1 MISDWL
7 HLLPYFLY
15 DFSIVT
21 RGFSRFANLLI
32 TTRLHVKNKHT
43 ISDIFQETVSKH
55 PQKAAIV
62 FEKRTWTFKE
72 VDEYSNRIANFFK
85 SQGYQ
90 KGDVVA
96 LYLENCPEF
105 ICIWL
110 GLSKLGVVTALI
122 NTNLRSD
129 SLFHCISVASVRAV
143 IFGTDL
149 SGNLIEISLFRDRV
163 KHLRGRSLLLGLLN
177 EIANLLVWRVN
188 FCIG

>member
-1 MISDWL
+1 MA
-7 HLLPYFLY
+7 LY
-15 DFSIVT
+15 QTDFICYLTFFTILYHSSFFI

-32 TTRLHVKNKHT
+32 TTRLHVKNKRT
-43 ISDIFQETVSKH
+43 VSDMFQETVSKH
-55 PQKAAIV
+55 PQKAAII
-62 FEKRTWTFKE
+62 FEKRMWSFKE

-85 SQGYQ
+85 AQGYQ

-96 LYLENCPEF
+96 LFLENCPEF

-122 NTNLRSD
+122 NTNLRVD

-149 SGNLIEISLFRDRV
+149 SGNIFRCLLFET
-163 KHLRGRSLLLGLLN
+163 G
-177 EIANLLVWRVN
+177 
-188 FCIG
+188 